1 MTYVERIIARVL
13 LPLNQKLRPY
23 LLLAP
28 ALAVIFLLFIG
39 GIGFGLS
46 RSFNYMPIIGL
57 NEPSLAAYRAI
68 FSDGDFGRSLL
79 LTLHIAITSTAISVI
94 LAVAI
99 GLVLRHNFKGKRIW
113 TFLFQ
118 LNLPIP
124 HLVGA
129 VGILFLLTQGGFLAR
144 LAYHVN
150 LIERPSEFPALV
162 FDPLAIGI
170 IAQYV
175 WKEVPFIGVVV
186 LAILQSV
193 GDEYEAAAQSLGANR
208 WQRFRYVLLPLIAP
222 GVLSVS
228 VIVLA
233 FTLGAYEVPFVL
245 GRAFPEALPVLAVR
259 LYTDPDLAQRPA
271 AMATAMV
278 IAVLSTLLIFVY
290 MSLTRRIV
298 RGE

>member
-1 MTYVERIIARVL
+1 MRER
-13 LPLNQKLRPY
+13 LRPY
-23 LLLAP
+23 ILLSP
-28 ALAVIFLLFIG
+28 ALAVILLLFVG
-39 GIGFGLS
+39 GLGFGLL

-57 NEPSLAAYRAI
+57 DEPNLQAYRSI
-68 FSDGDFGRSLL
+68 LTDDTFGRSLL
-79 LTLHIAITSTAISVI
+79 LTLYIAITSTVISVI
-94 LAVAI
+94 LAVAV
-99 GLVLRHNFKGKRIW
+99 GLVLRQTFVGKRFF

-124 HLVGA
+124 HLVGGI
-129 VGILFLLTQGGFLAR
+129 GILFLLTQGGFLAR
-144 LAYHVN
+144 IAYAVN
-150 LIERPSEFPALV
+150 LIERPSDFPALV
-162 FDPLAIGI
+162 FDPWAIGI
-170 IAQYV
+170 IAEYV

-193 GDEYEAAAQSLGANR
+193 GEEYEAVAQNLGANR
-208 WQRFRYVLLPLIAP
+208 WQRFRYVLLPLITP

-259 LYTDPDLAQRPA
+259 YYTDPDLNQRPA

-290 MSLTRRIV
+290 MRLTRRLV
-298 RGE
+298 RA